1 MGLPAVL
8 AAPRTRPDMATE
20 LTVLLRAAK
29 TRDPDAVKRLFE
41 IVYGD
46 LKRLAHSNLRRG
58 SGLEELNTTALVHES
73 FLKYL
78 EHGALAQ
85 ADRPAFF
92 AYVGRVMRNVVID
105 FVRERQAQKRGGD
118 RTIVTLDTGI
128 ASEAVDD
135 ERLLAIHAA
144 LISLEKLS
152 PPLLDLVEMRYFA
165 GLTVP
170 EISTIT
176 GRSTRT
182 IERDWDKARALLR
195 KLMNED

>member
-1 MGLPAVL
+1 
-8 AAPRTRPDMATE
+8 MATE
-20 LTVLLRAAK
+20 LTVLLRAAQ

-46 LKRLAHSNLRRG
+46 LKRLAHSSLRHS
-58 SGLEELNTTALVHES
+58 SGVEELNTTALVHES

-78 EHGALAQ
+78 EHGALAE

-105 FVRERQAQKRGGD
+105 FVRQRQAQKRGGD
-118 RTIVTLDTGI
+118 RTIVTLNTGI

-135 ERLLAIHAA
+135 QRLLTIHSA
-144 LISLEKLS
+144 LVSLEKLS
-152 PPLLDLVEMRYFA
+152 PELLQLVEMRFFA

-170 EISTIT
+170 EIATVT
-176 GRSTRT
+176 GRSVRT
-182 IERDWDKARALLR
+182 VEREWEKARTLLR
-195 KLMNED
+195 QLMHEE

>member
-1 MGLPAVL
+1 VRAL
-8 AAPRTRPDMATE
+8 AGTRSDMATE
-20 LTVLLRAAK
+20 LTVLLRAAQA
-29 TRDPDAVKRLFE
+29 RDPDAVKRLFE

-46 LKRLAHSNLRRG
+46 LKRLAHSNLRHG

-73 FLKYL
+73 FLKYM
-78 EHGALAQ
+78 EHGMLAQ

-135 ERLLAIHAA
+135 QRLLAIHAA
-144 LISLEKLS
+144 LVSLEKLS
-152 PPLLDLVEMRYFA
+152 PPLMELVEMRYFA

-182 IERDWDKARALLR
+182 IEREWDKARALLR

>member
-1 MGLPAVL
+1 
-8 AAPRTRPDMATE
+8 MAE
-20 LTVLLRAAK
+20 LTVLLRAAQ
-29 TRDPDAVKRLFE
+29 TQDPAAVKRLFE

-46 LKRLAHSNLRRG
+46 LKRLAHSNLRKS
-58 SGLEELNTTALVHES
+58 SGVEELNTTALVHES

-105 FVRERQAQKRGGD
+105 YIRERQAEKRGGNFAF
-118 RTIVTLDTGI
+118 VTLATGI
-128 ASEAVDD
+128 AGETIDD

-144 LISLEKLS
+144 LTALEKLS
-152 PPLLDLVEMRYFA
+152 PELLQLVEMRYFA

-170 EISTIT
+170 EVSAIT
-176 GRSTRT
+176 GKSTRS
-182 IERDWDKARALLR
+182 IEREWEKARALLR
-195 KLMNED
+195 KLMDEA